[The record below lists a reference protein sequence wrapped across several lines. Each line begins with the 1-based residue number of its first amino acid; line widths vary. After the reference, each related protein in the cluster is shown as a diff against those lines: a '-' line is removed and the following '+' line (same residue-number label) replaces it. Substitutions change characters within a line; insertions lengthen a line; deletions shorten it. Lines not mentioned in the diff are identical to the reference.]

1 MDNKSK
7 KKIVLTGGGT
17 AGHVS
22 PNIALLPYL
31 EEAGYEITYIGSK
44 NGIEKNL
51 IADFGLPYVGISTG
65 KLRRYFDVK
74 NFTDPF
80 RVIHGYRE
88 ARKFLK
94 KYKPDVVF
102 SKGGFVSVPVVRA
115 AGALRIPCVI
125 HESDMTPGLANKLC
139 FGSAKKICCNF
150 PETLEMLPAGKAV
163 LTGTPIRGELFT
175 GDRDRGLEVCGF
187 TEDKPV
193 LMVMGGSQGA
203 VSVNNAVRANLPKLL
218 ETFQVVHLCG
228 KGHAEAALDDVE
240 GYRQFEYVKEELKN
254 IFAAADLLVSR
265 AGANAICE
273 IVALHKPSLLIPLPT
288 KGSRGDQI
296 LNANSFAKQGFCEVL
311 EDEKATDFLLEKVKL
326 LYENRFKYIE
336 AMKASHQTDAIPII
350 MGLIEEVQR

>member
-1 MDNKSK
+1 MEQKS

-22 PNIALLPYL
+22 PNLALLPYL
-31 EEAGYEITYIGSK
+31 QEAGYEVTYIGSK
-44 NGIEKNL
+44 TGIEKNL

-65 KLRRYFDVK
+65 KLRRYFDLK

-80 RVIHGYRE
+80 RVIHGFRE

-94 KYKPDVVF
+94 KYRPDVVF

-115 AGALRIPCVI
+115 AGSLHIPCVI

-139 FGSAKKICCNF
+139 FSSATKICCNF
-150 PETLEMLPAGKAV
+150 PETLKMVPSDKAV

-175 GDRDRGLEVCGF
+175 GDRDKGLAICGF
-187 TEDKPV
+187 SADKPV

-203 VSVNNAVRANLPKLL
+203 VSVNNAVRGKLPELL
-218 ETFQVVHLCG
+218 RTFQIVHLCG
-228 KGHAEAALDDVE
+228 KGHFDVSL
-240 GYRQFEYVKEELKN
+240 QH
-254 IFAAADLLVSR
+254 IDILVSR

-273 IVALHKPSLLIPLPT
+273 ILALGKPSLLIPLPT

-296 LNANSFAKQGFCEVL
+296 LNANSFAEQGFSEVI
-311 EDEKATDFLLEKVKL
+311 EDEKAGDLIVEKAVSI
-326 LYENRFKYIE
+326 YENRDKYIA
-336 AMKASHQTDAIPII
+336 AMKASDQTDAIPII
-350 MGLIEEVQR
+350 MKLIEEVQK

>member
-218 ETFQVVHLCG
+218 EIFQVVHLCG

-296 LNANSFAKQGFCEVL
+296 LNANSFAQQGFSEVL
-311 EDEKATDFLLEKVKL
+311 EDEKASDQIVEKVTA
-326 LYENRFKYIE
+326 LYENRAKYCE

-350 MGLIEEVQR
+350 MGLLEEVQK